1 MEQMLAK
8 AVLIAC
14 LAEPAA
20 PAEYTRAAALDLQ
33 SRGCYAEAGDH
44 MSEVYRRAATPDE
57 RRAAAT
63 FVAGAYSEAFRKA
76 PDQAAAA
83 ELLCRGLAIADDFLA
98 TPGAVAEHMTTPRAK
113 LVALREPFGA
123 CSELL
128 PVAPQVRP
136 PAPPTPVPEPRA
148 VSEAPAQAP
157 PVPRERRPGRGML
170 WTGAGVTLVGVGTM
184 AVGLGLGLSRAAA
197 AAEGADALTASAPG
211 RGFTADEKLQLHEL
225 RGDLSSSM
233 RGLGAGVGVGAAL
246 LVTGVVLTAIGV
258 KRRGPQRAALVP
270 WQRGVAVTLRF

>member
-1 MEQMLAK
+1 MLAK

-14 LAEPAA
+14 LADPAA
-20 PAEYTRAAALDLQ
+20 PADFTRAAALDLQ
-33 SRGCYAEAGDH
+33 RRGCYVEAGDH

-63 FVAGAYSEAFRKA
+63 FVAGAYSEAFRNA

-83 ELLCRGLAIADDFLA
+83 ELLCRGLAIADDYMARAGAGA
-98 TPGAVAEHMTTPRAK
+98 THMTTPRAK

-123 CSELL
+123 CTAAAEGELL

-136 PAPPTPVPEPRA
+136 QSPLAPEPRG
-148 VSEAPAQAP
+148 VSEPPPQAP
-157 PVPRERRPGRGML
+157 PMTRERRPGRAL
-170 WTGAGVTLVGVGTM
+170 TWTGAGLTLVGVGTV

-197 AAEGADALTASAPG
+197 AAAGADALTASAPG